1 VRSKSLAIVLTIALV
16 AYFAA
21 LFMLAQRDGNENRR
35 SLTLLSL
42 GGSTATVSGDAE
54 STDGNLAIRADGGE
68 VDATWNEYAREIGQL
83 LSRAKSCSMSVAIV
97 GVGLTSPD
105 ERGTADI
112 LVNGEPIERL
122 TFSSARRGLYP
133 FAGSR
138 LVPANAV
145 PQLIELVPL
154 DAEYGFLVP
163 VPQRYCS
170 AHTISIGV
178 RVRGASWTIAHAGV
192 VLDYTPAP
200 FSTRRGAIFVALGTA
215 LIALGIF
222 CLYAILHRMSAL
234 GTASVA
240 ATTILLMF
248 APLTHDQWDFRLW
261 AGFGEFA
268 VFGGGDPATLW
279 YGSPLWTFVPSLFS
293 AMTAAM
299 FVSTGHGSLASTS
312 LFMKVGM
319 GLAYCY
325 TAYQIAARA
334 PAKARKYTALVA
346 LLVPVGLFEL
356 AGGYRELFAA
366 ALAVTS
372 LSAAVNRR
380 LVFSTILSVAA
391 ASISEEFL
399 PLTLLA
405 ASISLA
411 SARPV
416 GARFRTAVIL
426 AAVAVVLFLAEW
438 QLLIPHDIAAHALG
452 YRFGRAPLGG
462 ASWAGALQS
471 LNVLPGWLPVQSPLF
486 GAFVLV
492 ALAVFP
498 TIRLWKILFRANT
511 ADDAERSNQI
521 VGIFVA
527 YVAAFLLAFRGTD
540 PNLWYSMTAIAL
552 WYFAFANPFNPF
564 PLLLGAIEGLSF
576 YATVGFRE
584 FVNQAYLWPVDRG
597 VVGTLSTLRFVF
609 DLMTCGLL
617 LAFLIAMS
625 LGNTRR
631 LFSRKTP
638 LLGLV
643 FFASALASA
652 NDDLFIDA
660 LILIASTILVG
671 RALAGYVRRDSEVAG
686 EIDPRASGVQVVL
699 FAILGAHF
707 GLLSGLAAFAAAALC
722 VFAARNHLHWC
733 DVILG
738 GGAIAT
744 IGSQSGAGVIS
755 RLGDVLLIVLLI
767 GVIFNAFDDSRRTR
781 NFESYAR

>member
-1 VRSKSLAIVLTIALV
+1 VRGKSLAIVLTIVLV
-16 AYFAA
+16 AYFAS
-21 LFMLAQRDGNENRR
+21 LLMLAQRDGNENRR

-42 GGSTATVSGDAE
+42 GGRAATVSGDAE
-54 STDGNLAIRADGGE
+54 DADGNLEIRADGGE

-105 ERGTADI
+105 GLGTADI
-112 LVNGEPIERL
+112 LVNGIAIERL
-122 TFSSARRGLYP
+122 TFSGTRRGLYP

-154 DAEYGFLVP
+154 DAEYGFLAP

-170 AHTISIGV
+170 AQTVTIGV

-200 FSTRRGAIFVALGTA
+200 FSARRGAAFVALGSV

-222 CLYAILHRMSAL
+222 CLYAILHRMAAL
-234 GTASVA
+234 GTASLA
-240 ATTILLMF
+240 TTTILLIF

-261 AGFGEFA
+261 TGFGEFA
-268 VFGGGDPATLW
+268 VFGAGDPATLW
-279 YGSPLWTFVPSLFS
+279 YGSPLWTFVPALFS
-293 AMTAAM
+293 AMTAAI
-299 FVSTGHGSLASTS
+299 FVSTGHGSLASTA

-325 TAYQIAARA
+325 TAYQIAARS
-334 PAKARKYTALVA
+334 PEKARKYTALVA

-356 AGGYRELFAA
+356 AGGYRELFAT
-366 ALAVTS
+366 ALAIAS
-372 LSAAVNRR
+372 LSAAVKRR

-411 SARPV
+411 SAHAM
-416 GARFRTAVIL
+416 GARFRTAAIL
-426 AAVAVVLFLAEW
+426 ATIAALLFLAEW
-438 QLLIPHDIAAHALG
+438 QLLLPHDIAAHALAF
-452 YRFGRAPLGG
+452 RFGRAPLGG

-471 LNVLPGWLPVQSPLF
+471 LNVLPGWVPVQSPIF
-486 GAFVLV
+486 GAFIFSV
-492 ALAVFP
+492 LAVRP
-498 TIRLWKILFRANT
+498 TIRLWKILFQAMPASDGR
-511 ADDAERSNQI
+511 RSNEI
-521 VGIFVA
+521 IGIFVA
-527 YVAAFLLAFRGTD
+527 YVAAFLFAFRGTD
-540 PNLWYSMTAIAL
+540 PNLWYSMVAIAL

-564 PLLLGAIEGLSF
+564 PLLLGAIEALSF
-576 YATVGFRE
+576 YATVGFRD
-584 FVNQAYLWPVDRG
+584 FVNQAYIWPVDRG
-597 VVGTLSTLRFVF
+597 IVGTLSSLRFVF
-609 DLMTCGLL
+609 DLMASALF
-617 LAFLIAMS
+617 LAFIAAMS
-625 LGNTRR
+625 LGNTRM

-638 LLGLV
+638 VLSLIFL
-643 FFASALASA
+643 ASVLTSA
-652 NDDLFIDA
+652 NDDLFVDA
-660 LILIASTILVG
+660 LIIIMSSILVG
-671 RALAGYVRRDSEVAG
+671 RALVEYVRQHSDALIEVNP
-686 EIDPRASGVQVVL
+686 IASGAQVVL

-707 GLLSGLAAFAAAALC
+707 GSLSGLSAFVAAALC
-722 VFAARNHLHWC
+722 VFAVRNHLRWC

-755 RLGDVLLIVLLI
+755 RVGSVLLIVLLL
-767 GVIFNAFDDSRRTR
+767 GVIFSAFEDRSRTSRLYEFG
-781 NFESYAR
+781 N

>member
-1 VRSKSLAIVLTIALV
+1 
-16 AYFAA
+16 
-21 LFMLAQRDGNENRR
+21 MLAQRDGNENQRH
-35 SLTLLSL
+35 LTLLSL
-42 GGSTATVSGDAE
+42 GGSTATVSGEAE
-54 STDGNLAIRADGGE
+54 DTDGNLAISADGGE

-83 LSRAKSCSMSVAIV
+83 LSRAKSCSMNVAIV

-112 LVNGEPIERL
+112 LVNGDEIERL

-138 LVPANAV
+138 LVPVNAV

-163 VPQRYCS
+163 IPQRYCS
-170 AHTISIGV
+170 AHTITIGV

-192 VLDYTPAP
+192 VLAYTPAP
-200 FSTRRGAIFVALGTA
+200 FSARRGAIFVALGA
-215 LIALGIF
+215 ILIALGTF

-240 ATTILLMF
+240 ATTILLIF

-261 AGFGEFA
+261 TGFGEFA

-293 AMTAAM
+293 AMTAAI
-299 FVSTGHGSLASTS
+299 FVSTGHGSLASTA

-319 GLAYCY
+319 ALAYCY
-325 TAYQIAARA
+325 TAYQIATRA
-334 PAKARKYTALVA
+334 PAKARKYSALVA

-356 AGGYRELFAA
+356 AGGYRELFAT
-366 ALAVTS
+366 ALAIAS

-411 SARPV
+411 SAHTV
-416 GARFRTAVIL
+416 GVRFRTAVIL
-426 AAVAVVLFLAEW
+426 AAVAVVLFVAEW
-438 QLLIPHDIAAHALG
+438 QLLISHDIAFHALG
-452 YRFGRAPLGG
+452 YRFGPAPLGG
-462 ASWAGALQS
+462 ASWAGALQA
-471 LNVLPGWLPVQSPLF
+471 LNVLPGWLPVHSPIF
-486 GAFVLV
+486 GAITLL

-498 TIRLWKILFRANT
+498 TIRLRKIILHAK
-511 ADDAERSNQI
+511 AASDAERSNEI

-540 PNLWYSMTAIAL
+540 PNLWYSMTAIAF

-584 FVNQAYLWPVDRG
+584 FVNQAYLWPVDRA

-617 LAFLIAMS
+617 LAFIVAVS
-625 LGNTRR
+625 LGDTRIF
-631 LFSRKTP
+631 LSRKTP
-638 LLGLV
+638 LLGLI
-643 FFASALASA
+643 FFASVLASA

-660 LILIASTILVG
+660 FILIASTILVG
-671 RALAGYVRRDSEVAG
+671 RALAGYVRRDSEPAV
-686 EIDPRASGVQVVL
+686 EINPIASGAQIVL
-699 FAILGAHF
+699 FAVLAAHF
-707 GLLSGLAAFAAAALC
+707 GLLSGIAAFTAAALC
-722 VFAARNHLHWC
+722 VFAARNHLRWC

-744 IGSQSGAGVIS
+744 IGSQSGTGVIS
-755 RLGDVLLIVLLI
+755 HVGVTLLIVLLL
-767 GVIFNAFDDSRRTR
+767 GLIFNAFDGFRGARS
-781 NFESYAR
+781 FESYAR